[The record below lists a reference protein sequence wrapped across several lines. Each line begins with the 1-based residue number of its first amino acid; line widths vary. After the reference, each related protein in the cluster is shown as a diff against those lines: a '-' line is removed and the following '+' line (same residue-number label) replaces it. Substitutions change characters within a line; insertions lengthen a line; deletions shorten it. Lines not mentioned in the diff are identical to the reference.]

1 MAGGIE
7 AKVLGALVKQEV
19 GIPFPISKL
28 GVKGAA
34 PVINRAPCVEN
45 MERQK
50 IVSFRPGV
58 DGSTTDDCDE
68 ANDGDG
74 CSFTAICPAY
84 TLYSRR

>member
-7 AKVLGALVKQEV
+7 AKVLGALVEQEV
-19 GIPFPISKL
+19 GEPFPISKL

-34 PVINRAPCVEN
+34 PVINRAPCVGK
-45 MERQK
+45 MEK
-50 IVSFRPGV
+50 KFIVEFRPGV
-58 DGSTTDDCDE
+58 DGVTTDECDE

-74 CSFTAICPAY
+74 CGFTAICPAY